1 MERVWLL
8 DKSLLESLLDL
19 LQLIVNLT
27 DFVTLLSSRMGL
39 VVVHSLVRG
48 ILTKLKHV
56 VQLLDDRVSAIV
68 GRQDWLEVCIFDVG
82 HDVRSSL
89 HCLLDYSLDFG
100 DFLFL
105 HLFGE
110 MLALFVGK
118 EILLWEKFLNDI
130 DDNMFLI
137 GHRLVFND
145 LVHQIFLELINQ
157 RVKAEFAAMILLL
170 DLLRGLG
177 FGLFLIILVIVRI
190 LPVVSLNLESA
201 EISEEHKDLRAL
213 LVGVWI
219 GESEHLKHLAH
230 GLDSRL
236 VDSTRLRHHDTLNE
250 SSHTLCKDVGVVEH
264 VTDID
269 ENLGVC
275 SLLVRVIESWSVNQ
289 SNISKVLD
297 LDVFSD
303 SLCIF
308 TGNKGILFIE
318 FLILRSELVLND
330 GVSRGAFSVSH
341 LSVQKQ

>member
-118 EILLWEKFLNDI
+118 EVLLGEQSLNDI
-130 DDNMFLI
+130 DDNMFF
-137 GHRLVFND
+137 V
-145 LVHQIFLELINQ
+145 
-157 RVKAEFAAMILLL
+157 
-170 DLLRGLG
+170 
-177 FGLFLIILVIVRI
+177 
-190 LPVVSLNLESA
+190 
-201 EISEEHKDLRAL
+201 
-213 LVGVWI
+213 
-219 GESEHLKHLAH
+219 
-230 GLDSRL
+230 
-236 VDSTRLRHHDTLNE
+236 
-250 SSHTLCKDVGVVEH
+250 
-264 VTDID
+264 
-269 ENLGVC
+269 
-275 SLLVRVIESWSVNQ
+275 
-289 SNISKVLD
+289 
-297 LDVFSD
+297 
-303 SLCIF
+303 
-308 TGNKGILFIE
+308 
-318 FLILRSELVLND
+318 
-330 GVSRGAFSVSH
+330 
-341 LSVQKQ
+341 